1 MKSLDQISGLFW
13 LLLSAAA
20 FIGALRIGTGTLQR
34 PGMGLMPLGASA
46 LLGMLSIVLLVKTI
60 VRKRE
65 GGRAGTSAV
74 PLGKKAFMALMAVIT
89 YSITM
94 PRIGYLIGTFLVMTF
109 LYWLLEQNG
118 VRGFLRSIVLS
129 LLTTTLSYYLFAVLL
144 NCPFPS
150 GILGF

>member
-1 MKSLDQISGLFW
+1 M
-13 LLLSAAA
+13 
-20 FIGALRIGTGTLQR
+20 GTGTLQR
-34 PGMGLMPLGASA
+34 PGMGFMPLGASA

-65 GGRAGTSAV
+65 GGRAATSAV
-74 PLGKKAFMALMAVIT
+74 PLGKKALMALIAVIT
-89 YSITM
+89 YSIIM

-118 VRGFLRSIVLS
+118 VRGFLRGMVLS

-144 NCPFPS
+144 NCPFPA